1 MTIDEAI
8 DSEKR
13 IQKIKELEDKVT
25 GIKSTNPQYHKQIA
39 EWLEELKAKR
49 NIGECAYKQGYNKGI
64 DDYNKILKQRSIKM
78 GRKVSTNF
86 LYKIVYH
93 KTVGTNEIDRIA
105 EQLKGGVK
113 NDN

>member
-1 MTIDEAI
+1 MTIDETI

-49 NIGECAYKQGYNKGI
+49 NIGECAYKQGYNKAI
-64 DDYNKILKQRSIKM
+64 DDLIFKINK
-78 GRKVSTNF
+78 
-86 LYKIVYH
+86 H
-93 KTVGTNEIDRIA
+93 KTNGYVTGITNNPFEFGACQMADDIVKLA
-105 EQLKGGVK
+105 EQLKDGVK
-113 NDN
+113 NE